1 MTLMHRFAQ
10 LYDPVEVQQLFP
22 RLTIQTFSFVDPFV
36 PLDDAIVVQ
45 ILIQLDASKALFVL
59 DMKRLALGSP

>member
-1 MTLMHRFAQ
+1 MSGFA
-10 LYDPVEVQQLFP
+10 
-22 RLTIQTFSFVDPFV
+22 FVDLFFR
-36 PLDDAIVVQ
+36 LDDAIVVQ